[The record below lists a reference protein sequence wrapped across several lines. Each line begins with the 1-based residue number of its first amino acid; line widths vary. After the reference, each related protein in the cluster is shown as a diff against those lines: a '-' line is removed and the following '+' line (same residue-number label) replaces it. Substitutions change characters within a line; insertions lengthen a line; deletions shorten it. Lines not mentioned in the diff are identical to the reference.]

1 MSRLP
6 HLQLIGGVTG
16 VPYTRVRGGAAPFQV
31 PPRDRVTQARAVRQA
46 LNAAVEAATMEH
58 QAQQT
63 DAESRGIQ
71 LTIDS
76 QAGFDLKL
84 DSLES
89 RRAGIELLQAW
100 QSDGIER
107 AVIFVPR
114 DKVDVLL
121 KKVDQYEQKATRT
134 GRPWNQPLINSIER
148 VRLAVV
154 RDLWSDARP
163 FPMTDAAMW
172 WEVWSVCAPGQA
184 HSRYDELA
192 AKCRQH
198 GLEITTRWLEFAERL
213 VTLVKAR
220 PSEWG
225 RSRILLEL
233 VSELRFPVEPARPYL
248 QLSPRE
254 QAEWVRS
261 LGSRLSPASPE
272 APAVCLLDTGVNR
285 GHALLEDSLL
295 EHDTQ
300 AVVDGWGA
308 ADRRDEPHGT
318 CMAGTALFGDL
329 GPLLSS
335 ESPVQLRHR
344 LESVKVMPDRGNLPP
359 EMHGAVLK
367 QAVSLAEIRG
377 VARRRTVCLAVTSVE
392 ATGQGFPS
400 SCSAAVDQI
409 AFNDGVSTRLVV
421 VSAGNIRSIGNGV
434 AYSQVNQSIDGALED
449 PAQAWNALAV
459 GAFTERV
466 QLSPEYEGW
475 TPMAPA
481 GGLTPSSRTSACW
494 DDPGRSRWP
503 LKPDVVFEG
512 GNWVQSE
519 SGERSPCPE
528 THLLTTAVH
537 ASGAQFDTNADTS
550 AATAQAA
557 RLAAMVQADYPRLR
571 PETVRGLV
579 AHSAE
584 WTDAMRLQCPGNTQ
598 APVMKRVRTF
608 GYGVPSLTRAL
619 HSMSNAVTLVAEAV
633 VQPYR
638 KVDGSIRSN
647 QMGLHQLPWPT
658 RVLYELG
665 NLPVRMRV
673 TLSYFIEPNP
683 GRRGNIPRTRYASHG
698 LRFDV
703 KRPGESVDQFRQR
716 LSLAERDDPDAPIDN
731 VGETRRW
738 VIGVNGRS
746 RGSLQCDWWE
756 GSAEELASSDHIAVY
771 PVTGWWRERPF
782 LGKVENPAPYS
793 LVVSI
798 ETPEQAVDL
807 YTAITTQT
815 EVHVEVVTG
824 Q

>member
-1 MSRLP
+1 
-6 HLQLIGGVTG
+6 
-16 VPYTRVRGGAAPFQV
+16 
-31 PPRDRVTQARAVRQA
+31 
-46 LNAAVEAATMEH
+46 
-58 QAQQT
+58 
-63 DAESRGIQ
+63 
-71 LTIDS
+71 
-76 QAGFDLKL
+76 
-84 DSLES
+84 
-89 RRAGIELLQAW
+89 
-100 QSDGIER
+100 
-107 AVIFVPR
+107 
-114 DKVDVLL
+114 
-121 KKVDQYEQKATRT
+121 
-134 GRPWNQPLINSIER
+134 
-148 VRLAVV
+148 
-154 RDLWSDARP
+154 
-163 FPMTDAAMW
+163 
-172 WEVWSVCAPGQA
+172 
-184 HSRYDELA
+184 
-192 AKCRQH
+192 
-198 GLEITTRWLEFAERL
+198 
-213 VTLVKAR
+213 
-220 PSEWG
+220 
-225 RSRILLEL
+225 
-233 VSELRFPVEPARPYL
+233 
-248 QLSPRE
+248 
-254 QAEWVRS
+254 
-261 LGSRLSPASPE
+261 
-272 APAVCLLDTGVNR
+272 
-285 GHALLEDSLL
+285 
-295 EHDTQ
+295 
-300 AVVDGWGA
+300 
-308 ADRRDEPHGT
+308 
-318 CMAGTALFGDL
+318 
-329 GPLLSS
+329 
-335 ESPVQLRHR
+335 
-344 LESVKVMPDRGNLPP
+344 
-359 EMHGAVLK
+359 MHGAVLK